1 MKTEMTSSP
10 FQNET
15 DIQAM
20 RELANQFQCRAGGFN
35 LEESLSIRSVRATTR
50 LWRVDGKLVA
60 FAFVDDYNNL
70 RFEIDIHSSSE
81 QLQKE
86 IVDWGAACI
95 RDRNAESGQD
105 NTLDASFSARDSWQ
119 IEMLEKHGFKREP
132 IRTLGYSRSLNENL
146 PVHALPAGFSLRSVK
161 GEQEVE
167 DLVNLHRAAFGT
179 DNMTVEERLAIM
191 RVPGY
196 QQELDLVVTASNGE
210 LAAFCIC
217 GFDEEDE
224 TIGYTDPLGAHP
236 RFQRLGLGSAIITAG
251 LLVLKNRGAR
261 VVELGTSSQNL
272 PMQKLAES
280 LGFILVSE
288 KLWFANKYH
297 NPLKHPTR

>member
-1 MKTEMTSSP
+1 
-10 FQNET
+10 
-15 DIQAM
+15 M
-20 RELANQFQCRAGGFN
+20 RPISGPCAKLANQFPCRSGGFD

-50 LWRVDGKLVA
+50 LWRVDCKLVA

-70 RFEIDIHSSSE
+70 RFEIDLHSSSE

-86 IVDWGAACI
+86 IVAWGAACI

-105 NTLDASFSARDSWQ
+105 NTLDASFSAYDTWQ
-119 IEMLEKHGFKREP
+119 IEMPEKHGFKREHV
-132 IRTLGYSRSLNENL
+132 RTLRYSRSMYEDL
-146 PVHALPAGFSLRSVK
+146 PVHPLPAGFWLRRVK

-167 DLVNLHRAAFGT
+167 GLVDLHRAAFGT
-179 DNMTVEERLAIM
+179 DNMTVEKRLAIM

-196 QQELDLVVTASNGE
+196 QQELDLVVTAPNGE
-210 LAAFCIC
+210 LAACCIC
-217 GFDEEDE
+217 GLDEEDE
-224 TIGYTDPLGAHP
+224 TIGYTDPLATHP

-251 LLVLKNRGAR
+251 MLTLKNRGAR

-288 KLWFANKYH
+288 KLWFSK
-297 NPLKHPTR
+297 KVS